1 VKVSDYM
8 ISDVTTLDDQTH
20 LLDAVLLIRRSGK
33 RHIPV
38 VDAEGKPI
46 GIVTDRDIARV
57 APSMLTPMHADT
69 YNQLFENTAVTKAMT
84 TPPVTISPNAPVA
97 DAVDMLHMQK
107 IGALCVV
114 NDAGALVGILTVTD
128 MLGLLHELLVK
139 TAGAKA

>member
-1 VKVSDYM
+1 MKVSDYM

-38 VDAEGKPI
+38 VDAENKPL
-46 GIVTDRDIARV
+46 GIITDRDLARV

-69 YNQLFENTAVTKAMT
+69 YNQLFENTSVTKAMS
-84 TPPVTISPNAPVA
+84 TPPLTISPDAPVA
-97 DAVDMLHMQK
+97 EAVDMLHMQK
-107 IGALCVV
+107 VGALCVV
-114 NDAGALVGILTVTD
+114 NNDGVLVGILTVTD